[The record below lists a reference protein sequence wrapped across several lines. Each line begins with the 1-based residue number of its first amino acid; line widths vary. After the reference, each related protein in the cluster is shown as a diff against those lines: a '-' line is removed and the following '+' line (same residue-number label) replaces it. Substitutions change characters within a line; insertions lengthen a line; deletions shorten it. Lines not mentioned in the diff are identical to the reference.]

1 MHIIEAESIYRP
13 AILIPCLERS
23 YNFGNVFVNPP
34 ARGQGTRSTNSV
46 RMWGIPYKIMDRTG
60 CNLTYLTS
68 TREHREPP
76 FFIND
81 DAIQEL
87 YNDSEEILPLQD
99 GMLPENDLREGQNE
113 AET

>member
-60 CNLTYLTS
+60 YNLTYLTS
-68 TREHREPP
+68 IGELREPP
-76 FFIND
+76 FFITD

-87 YNDSEEILPLQD
+87 YDDSEEILPLQD
-99 GMLPENDLREGQNE
+99 GMLPENDLREGENE